1 MWVTTQ
7 DLPRTAAHPFYTR
20 MNQILDKH
28 DFDGDV
34 EGLCVRHIIG
44 VCGCFSRWPI
54 VSQAPDARPRRS
66 ALRKWFHHGLL
77 VGHDPDGHVHT
88 QRIALPRIGFEV
100 ILVVAFPL
108 PAV

>member
-44 VCGCFSRWPI
+44 RLWLLFSMADR
-54 VSQAPDARPRRS
+54 VSSTRRKTAQIGPTEMVSPRAAS
-66 ALRKWFHHGLL
+66 GS
-77 VGHDPDGHVHT
+77 
-88 QRIALPRIGFEV
+88 
-100 ILVVAFPL
+100 
-108 PAV
+108 